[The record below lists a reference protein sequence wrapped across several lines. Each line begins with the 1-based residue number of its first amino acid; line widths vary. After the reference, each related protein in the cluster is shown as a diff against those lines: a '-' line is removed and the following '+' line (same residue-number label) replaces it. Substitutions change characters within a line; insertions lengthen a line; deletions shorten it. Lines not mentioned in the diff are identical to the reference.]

1 MSELTPPINESL
13 FIADGTKLVT
23 SPAWIQW
30 FIQVA
35 SLISNAVVHINNATD
50 LTIAAGDLLKGA
62 SVNTLEA
69 LAKGAANST
78 MFMNSAGTS
87 PEWANGLYAGYITR
101 GMTDTGAPTDV
112 NYTGLPFKPSAL
124 ILSMSLGNASISVG
138 FADASNSYVQVIY
151 GAATTYYHPN
161 DSTCIWILEESGKEQ
176 KASLKTFNSD
186 GFTLT
191 WTKVGSPA
199 AATCHG
205 YYIAIR

>member
-1 MSELTPPINESL
+1 MNELKAPLQDSL
-13 FIADGTKLVT
+13 SVKDLSTLVT
-23 SPAWIQW
+23 NPVWIQW
-30 FIQVA
+30 F
-35 SLISNAVVHINNATD
+35 NNI
-50 LTIAAGDLLKGA
+50 LRYTIP
-62 SVNTLEA
+62 A
-69 LAKGAANST
+69 LGIANQKL
-78 MFMNSAGTS
+78 FVNSAGTES
-87 PEWANGLYAGYITR
+87 EWANGLYAGYITR

>member
-30 FIQVA
+30 FIQ
-35 SLISNAVVHINNATD
+35 
-50 LTIAAGDLLKGA
+50 
-62 SVNTLEA
+62 VNTLEA

-151 GAATTYYHPN
+151 GAATTYYQPN

-199 AATCHG
+199 AATCYG
-205 YYIAIR
+205 YYLAIR